1 MAALGALGPFAAYPG
16 ERPLTE
22 PRPGAQLGRWELVF
36 MPQSRPS
43 WGCPATAQSRG
54 KLSLAQPA

>member
-1 MAALGALGPFAAYPG
+1 MAALGALGLFAACPG

-36 MPQSRPS
+36 MPPL
-43 WGCPATAQSRG
+43 W
-54 KLSLAQPA
+54 SLVAISGDGL